1 MDEKHTLTGNI
12 QQHPGFESRILRNR
26 RDVLVY
32 LPQGYARARRCRYPV
47 LYLHDGQNVFDAATS
62 FAGVEWGVDETAQ
75 ILARKRLIAPLIS
88 QPSLAHGGV
97 AASGIGDVTTSVFI
111 PPAHLRRWCGFGETP
126 FGCK

>member
-1 MDEKHTLTGNI
+1 MNLI
-12 QQHPGFESRILRNR
+12 
-26 RDVLVY
+26 V
-32 LPQGYARARRCRYPV
+32 
-47 LYLHDGQNVFDAATS
+47 
-62 FAGVEWGVDETAQ
+62 
-75 ILARKRLIAPLIS
+75 RLIAPLIS